1 MNTERVQAVLEQL
14 DQKLLWIP
22 IFFVLFRIWG
32 TLRWLISSTYSECT
46 TIDPHCSALN
56 NEIWFRDTCAH
67 IIYNPFLVYMQA
79 IGDPGQG
86 WGNALLYG
94 LFHATIFKRLCPC
107 LFICWKRLLKCCR
120 AYRIKKEYDR
130 INDFKDD
137 RVSLT
142 CSQDPPTGVEVTT
155 SGKSAVVYK
164 PAQSDSYPVD
174 INT

>member
-1 MNTERVQAVLEQL
+1 MRENQKNSTYNGVNTERVQAVLEQL

-32 TLRWLISSTYSECT
+32 TLRWLISSTYWECM
-46 TIDPHCSALN
+46 TINRECSAQHD
-56 NEIWFRDTCAH
+56 EIWFKDDCVRVV
-67 IIYNPFLVYMQA
+67 YNPFLVYMQA

-107 LFICWKRLLKCCR
+107 VFSCWQQLLRCCR
-120 AYRIKKEYDR
+120 TYRSRKDYAR

-137 RVSLT
+137 RTAL
-142 CSQDPPTGVEVTT
+142 
-155 SGKSAVVYK
+155 SACL
-164 PAQSDSYPVD
+164 
-174 INT
+174 